1 MWMRWAGLA
10 LLVIAASLV
19 IDLILIAVFHW
30 VTTRWPPR

>member
-1 MWMRWAGLA
+1 MWKWAA
-10 LLVIAASLV
+10 IAAALIV